1 MKTEQTVF
9 NIIWLDDQIDDLYK
23 IYKKELRDSQIKVL
37 GKGAHDIDEFERQMQ
52 KYKYA
57 VDAVVTD
64 ANFNIKVK
72 DDFDGLMDVS
82 YLIKKYNKER
92 PIPFLVFS
100 GRDNLVDTVNKRTLD
115 QFDGRFEKQKGISPL
130 IEAIKEFI
138 LKVNSKEFRIR
149 NKYKDELA
157 AASLIKGN
165 EESLMNALLYDYAED
180 WEKTEDYFNPMRKIV
195 EAIFDESKTLRII
208 PPTFTGSKLS
218 PISKFLNNGVYENYS
233 IIEGE
238 ELMPKPLARSLW
250 YFLDITQDCSHKNG
264 DLKLGVDKYVQDT
277 KNVNLFRTVL
287 YIAMDLCL
295 WYKKVRDEA
304 DSPDYLPKWERV
316 KNRKLN
322 SETIYECSNEKEMLV
337 NDENFAQVKSYY
349 ETKTFKPEKDE
360 DGCWHCE
367 ECLVGIHA
375 WKDDGSIIL
384 YDLTNNTTSS
394 KDKYPYYARYKRVK
408 DEL

>member
-1 MKTEQTVF
+1 MKTEHTVF

-23 IYKKELRDSQIKVL
+23 IYKNELRDSQIKVL

-165 EESLMNALLYDYAED
+165 EEDLMKALLYDYAED
-180 WEKTEDYFNPMRKIV
+180 WKNTKDYFNSIRKIA
-195 EAIFDESKTLRII
+195 ESIFDKCQKQNII
-208 PPTFTGSKLS
+208 PPLNDELKLNA
-218 PISKFLNNGVYENYS
+218 ISKFLNNGVYENYS
-233 IIEGE
+233 FIEGE
-238 ELMPKPLARSLW
+238 EIMPKPLARSLW
-250 YFLDITQDCSHKNG
+250 YFLDITQDASHKKG

-277 KNVNLFRTVL
+277 KNVNLFRAVL

-295 WYKKVRDEA
+295 WYKNVRDEA
-304 DSPDYLPKWERV
+304 DSPDFLPKWERV
-316 KNRKLN
+316 KNRILN
-322 SETIYECSNEKEMLV
+322 SETIFECSNEKEVLV
-337 NDENFAQVKSYY
+337 NDDNFAKIKSYY
-349 ETKTFKPEKDE
+349 ETKTFKPEKDDE
-360 DGCWHCE
+360 GIWHCE
-367 ECLVGIHA
+367 ECLVGIRTWEDCA
-375 WKDDGSIIL
+375 SIVL
-384 YDLTNNTTSS
+384 YDLTNNTS
-394 KDKYPYYARYKRVK
+394 KSKEKYPYYAKYKKV
-408 DEL
+408 